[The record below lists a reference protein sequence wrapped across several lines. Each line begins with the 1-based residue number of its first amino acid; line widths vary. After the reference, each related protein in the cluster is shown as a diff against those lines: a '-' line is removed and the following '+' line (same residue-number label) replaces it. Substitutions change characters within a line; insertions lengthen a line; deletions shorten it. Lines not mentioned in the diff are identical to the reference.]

1 MAKDQDYEAAVE
13 KGTKLLQMLTKKTK
27 TSIESAFKHTK
38 ELAQHGYYLETN
50 QTSFEIECTARA
62 LRDLN
67 VNHKMIYDGGENTIR
82 GYFSQVSNPSAGVL
96 VADTNLSPSHAAAFD
111 DAGDKGY
118 IDLPLLRHWSDV
130 AFLQYLSS
138 FHSPLVQ
145 PISLNYIFRI
155 QIQSSETLLVLN
167 KIIKMH
173 GRSMYELWPGI
184 TFDIQSEEGKAILGT
199 PHGSGV
205 AWMLIQHSK
214 ALRERTI

>member
-13 KGTKLLQMLTKKTK
+13 KGTKLLQMLIKKTK
-27 TSIESAFKHTK
+27 KSTESAFKHTK

-50 QTSFEIECTARA
+50 QTSFEIEYTAKA

-67 VNHKMIYDGGENTIR
+67 VNHKMMYDGGENTIR

-96 VADTNLSPSHAAAFD
+96 IADTNLSPSHATAFD
-111 DAGDKGY
+111 GAEDEED
-118 IDLPLLRHWSDV
+118 IDLPLLRHSSDV

-155 QIQSSETLLVLN
+155 QIQNSGTFLVLN
-167 KIIKMH
+167 KIIMMH

-184 TFDIQSEEGKAILGT
+184 TIDIQSEEGKAILGT

-205 AWMLIQHSK
+205 AWMLIQHSI
-214 ALRERTI
+214 A